1 MALLRPREI
10 TQIVRVG
17 LGFEACFSCLR
28 IPVSLC
34 PGSHLL
40 SQGLGTWGLSDFL
53 GYPGHGFFFLSYT
66 FSLPLPAICSPRMP
80 TGQSRRESALSVSLN
95 TSWEASQSIVS
106 FCFLVIHLLPVPS
119 SPTPS
124 SSNSLP
130 FPLTSLFIW
139 NPKMWGPSNRVSAE
153 VIDSSHREFSCL

>member
-17 LGFEACFSCLR
+17 LGFEACFSWALGY
-28 IPVSLC
+28 LC
-34 PGSHLL
+34 PCAQSSHLL

-66 FSLPLPAICSPRMP
+66 FASSCHLLTPPDADR
-80 TGQSRRESALSVSLN
+80 QSRRESALSVSLN

-106 FCFLVIHLLPVPS
+106 FCFLVIHLSSMSPPAPPHPLQIPCHSPS
-119 SPTPS
+119 PHS
-124 SSNSLP
+124 SSESEDGGL
-130 FPLTSLFIW
+130 
-139 NPKMWGPSNRVSAE
+139 
-153 VIDSSHREFSCL
+153 VIECQRK